1 MITLT
6 CGDCGFKNKL
16 QAYVI
21 RKLTSFT
28 RRSNLIYKCKKCN
41 ATLNILR
48 DANRWKIRWF
58 ESPNMELSE
67 PIRAEDL

>member
-1 MITLT
+1 MITIT
-6 CGDCGFKNKL
+6 CGDCGFKNKP
-16 QAYVI
+16 QKYVL

-28 RRSNLIYKCKKCN
+28 RRSDLIYKCKKCN

-48 DANRWKIRWF
+48 DESQWKMRWI

-67 PIRAEDL
+67 PIRAKDL